1 MKNLRS
7 CMTVIGVGSILL
19 GLLLL
24 IAVLVGYDDPA
35 GVSNRLGVNLLIL
48 GIFLAGFWGIG
59 SALLY
64 IARKMDKGES

>member
-7 CMTVIGVGSILL
+7 CMTIIGVGSILF

-35 GVSNRLGVNLLIL
+35 GVSNRLGVNFLIL

-59 SALLY
+59 SALIY
-64 IARKMDKGES
+64 IVYKLGKDKT